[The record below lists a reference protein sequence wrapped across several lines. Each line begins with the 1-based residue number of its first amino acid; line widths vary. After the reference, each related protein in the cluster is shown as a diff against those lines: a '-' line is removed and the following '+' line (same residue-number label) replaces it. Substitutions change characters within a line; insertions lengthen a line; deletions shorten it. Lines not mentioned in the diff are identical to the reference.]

1 MVTLQNM
8 TDLEL
13 GGNLGYMKENT
24 YNVTSTSDQAAMT
37 LVPEDNGVVVTCNGF
52 DAIFISE
59 SSRIRKGIIT
69 LSGHAESI
77 SHNMS
82 FNNEIIWTSIEA
94 ADFNVTGR
102 RLMGV
107 KAGYAI
113 VRIDRDQL
121 DFLFEGNL
129 LADIANVFSS
139 SVLPIIMAEVEEA
152 LAAQVNN
159 ELPPI
164 INALF

>member
-1 MVTLQNM
+1 
-8 TDLEL
+8 
-13 GGNLGYMKENT
+13 
-24 YNVTSTSDQAAMT
+24 MT
-37 LVPEDNGVVVTCNGF
+37 LVPEDNGVVVTCHGF

-82 FNNEIIWTSIEA
+82 LNNEIIWTSIEA

-102 RLMGV
+102 RLMGI

-113 VRIDRDQL
+113 VRIDREQL

-139 SVLPIIMAEVEEA
+139 SVLPIIMAEIEEA
-152 LAAQVNN
+152 LAAQINN